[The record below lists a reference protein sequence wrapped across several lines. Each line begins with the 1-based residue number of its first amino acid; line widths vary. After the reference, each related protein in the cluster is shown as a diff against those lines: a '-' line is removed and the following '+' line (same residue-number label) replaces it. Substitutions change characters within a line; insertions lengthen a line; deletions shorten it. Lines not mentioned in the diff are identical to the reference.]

1 MEYSMRIKPV
11 VQVEYY
17 EDIIS
22 YECNYPGKFVK
33 ILVGTGTLSSDGEFV
48 PNSNQNYEPIIVD
61 YDNFQEL
68 MSATDI
74 KPQNVFRKDDLWVHV
89 DRVRQRAKEEQDLF
103 INRVVPA
110 EIPVETPVKSVRK

>member
-1 MEYSMRIKPV
+1 MRIKPA

-48 PNSNQNYEPIIVD
+48 PNSNQNYEPIII
-61 YDNFQEL
+61 DNDSFQEL

>member
-1 MEYSMRIKPV
+1 MRVKPV

-68 MSATDI
+68 MSATGT
-74 KPQNVFRKDDLWVHV
+74 KPQNVFRKEDLWVYV
-89 DRVRQRAKEEQDLF
+89 DKNRQKAKEEYDKF
-103 INRVVPA
+103 VARESVPI
-110 EIPVETPVKSVRK
+110 EIPVEIPVK

>member
-1 MEYSMRIKPV
+1 MRVKPV

-33 ILVGTGTLSSDGEFV
+33 ILVGTGTFSSDGEFV

-68 MSATDI
+68 MSATDT
-74 KPQNVFRKDDLWVHV
+74 KPQNVFRKEDLWVYV
-89 DRVRQRAKEEQDLF
+89 DRDRQKIKEEYDKCIAKES
-103 INRVVPA
+103 VV
-110 EIPVETPVKSVRK
+110 EVPVEVPVESVRK